1 MKQPTRRDVIKSL
14 MVASSVC
21 LPGSGLRSGP
31 AKAAFRRGINIWPW
45 FALTREFAPPSRAY
59 AWPPFESDRPQ
70 PSAADLA
77 ALHRVGFDFVRLPVD
92 PGPFLAANRDQ
103 RQQLLATV
111 ERAVDSILAAGL
123 SVVLNPHPNEATH
136 FWNPQQMLDES
147 PRGSFGSFVD
157 LVVDAAR
164 LLRTA
169 PDRRAMLELM
179 NEPPQP
185 CGSVDWQKQQSHLL
199 ASARS
204 AAPDLRVMLTGAC
217 GSLPEGLLALAP
229 TDDPNVVFTFHYY
242 WPYLFS
248 HQGATWMTEE
258 PIYRYLRSVP
268 WPAAAGD
275 LDSTVA
281 IFRKQVMA
289 DAALSKAEREA
300 LLIQGQDKLAT
311 YFAAEVDGSNIDK
324 DFAPIDEWGELHNIS
339 ADRILLGEFGATK
352 WAAPPDRARY
362 VRDVRGAAEARGFG
376 WAFWNMF
383 DVMGVTVDD
392 HTHVLD
398 GAILAALGLQAPD
411 GR

>member
-14 MVASSVC
+14 MVASSAF
-21 LPGSGLRSGP
+21 LPGSGLRSEP
-31 AKAAFRRGINIWPW
+31 ANAAFRRGINLWPW
-45 FALTREFAPPSRAY
+45 FALTREFPPPSRAY
-59 AWPPFESDRPQ
+59 AWPPFESNRPR

-103 RQQLLATV
+103 GRQLLATV
-111 ERAVDSILAAGL
+111 ERAVESILAAGL
-123 SVVLNPHPNEATH
+123 SIVLDLHPNEATH
-136 FWNPQQMLDES
+136 FWNAQQMLDES

-169 PDRRAMLELM
+169 PDGRATLELM
-179 NEPPQP
+179 NEPPPP
-185 CGSVDWQKQQSHLL
+185 CGSADWQKQQLHLL
-199 ASARS
+199 ATVRS
-204 AAPDLRVMLTGAC
+204 TAPDLRVMLTGAC
-217 GSLPEGLLALAP
+217 GSLPEGLLTLAP

-242 WPYLFS
+242 WPYLFT

-268 WPAAAGD
+268 WPATAGD

-281 IFRKQVMA
+281 IFRDQVMA

-300 LLIQGQDKLAT
+300 LLIQGRDKLAT
-311 YFAAEVDGSNIDK
+311 YFAAEVDRSNIDK
-324 DFAPIDEWGELHNIS
+324 DFAPIDKWRELHNIS
-339 ADRILLGEFGATK
+339 SDRILLGEFGATK
-352 WAAPPDRARY
+352 WASPLDRARY

-376 WAFWNMF
+376 WAFWNLF
-383 DVMGVTVDD
+383 DVMGITVDD
-392 HTHVLD
+392 QTHVLD
-398 GAILAALGLQAPD
+398 GAILAALGLQTPD
-411 GR
+411 GG